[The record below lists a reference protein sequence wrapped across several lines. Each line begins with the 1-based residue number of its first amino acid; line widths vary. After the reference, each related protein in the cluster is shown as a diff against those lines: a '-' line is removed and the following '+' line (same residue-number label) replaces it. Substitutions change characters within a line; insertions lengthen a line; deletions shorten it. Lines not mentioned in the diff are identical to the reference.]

1 MNRAIQKA
9 SFKNSISCGKYCTAV
24 SGMKQQQVA
33 KLFAIRKEIMPG
45 TILVQSCV
53 GPTMGVLSPGTG
65 AASSTRATE
74 EGAAEVGT
82 AGNKGFR

>member
-1 MNRAIQKA
+1 M
-9 SFKNSISCGKYCTAV
+9 
-24 SGMKQQQVA
+24 
-33 KLFAIRKEIMPG
+33 FAIRKEIMPG
-45 TILVQSCV
+45 TILVQSYV

-65 AASSTRATE
+65 ETSSTRATE